1 MSTDRTPGL
10 RYPGGRRAGW
20 AMAAYLVG
28 YLATFALTVGRLDK
42 LLAATTVELEEGTA
56 DLASVLASAEL
67 SLPTWKGAGWLF
79 YNAHLVPAQVP
90 APGPQAAVN
99 PNVVAG
105 ADGIVVGLLALPPVL
120 LAGAGWMVTRGA
132 TDSTRLWFDFGVSG
146 RRYAINGALVTML
159 GYLPLSILGTLAF
172 GIGGLNSVGPDQYY
186 GLVVAGAIY
195 PLVFGGIGG
204 YLGRPADPTADEPPA
219 EERMY

>member
-1 MSTDRTPGL
+1 MVPDTPSTSNGSDTTSRL
-10 RYPGGRRAGW
+10 AAG
-20 AMAAYLVG
+20 AVAGAVTYGVG
-28 YLATFALTVGRLDK
+28 YVLTYLLTSGDVRESGLARITEAVTGDEV
-42 LLAATTVELEEGTA
+42 VWQI
-56 DLASVLASAEL
+56 V
-67 SLPTWKGAGWLF
+67 GWLF

-99 PNVVAG
+99 PNVVTG

-132 TDSTRLWFDFGVSG
+132 TDSTQLRFDFGVSG